1 MEPKRGRKKREYK
14 KNIALG
20 YSLGVLGL
28 LLLISTAFLGP
39 GFVFDMQ
46 DKIRCREI
54 VTKSPEEVDI
64 TSFNTGYETSLYKR
78 MARFAEGLAGGE
90 EYYVSVQNME
100 ITTEIRDWLGNYWY
114 DSVGFSMLIWSLE
127 ILPEEVF
134 SYELIDWKRC
144 VIYGDDFAGGVN
156 FILWYMELGQE
167 GKTVVKLLLDGE
179 TGDIYGVKT
188 DFSRFSLGEGS
199 TMYTR
204 LSDAYGVNEA
214 RTEGGL
220 MWEWCILFSEYF
232 GGITELDG
240 ILKYLGEMGYESLF
254 YNYYE
259 DDIHINSGG
268 EVQIVEQWEAE
279 AEEVLLYR
287 TDTMEYDL
295 DAMKSMLQML
305 HWEVDSEDGNMSFYF
320 PYGENQIELC
330 FRLNGKI
337 RFPNKWGTR
346 YMDVIFGFPEIYE
359 RVPEFMEN

>member
-1 MEPKRGRKKREYK
+1 MELKRGRKKREYK

-64 TSFNTGYETSLYKR
+64 TSFNTGYETSMYKR

-114 DSVGFSMLIWSLE
+114 DSVGISMLIWSLG
-127 ILPEEVF
+127 ILPEEVL

-188 DFSRFSLGEGS
+188 DFSSYSLVEGS
-199 TMYTR
+199 AKYTR

-214 RTEGGL
+214 GTEGGL
-220 MWEWCILFSEYF
+220 MWEWCVLFSEYF

-240 ILKYLGEMGYESLF
+240 ILKYLGEMGYEFLF
-254 YNYYE
+254 NNYYE
-259 DDIHINSGG
+259 DDVQINNRGG
-268 EVQIVEQWEAE
+268 VQIVEQWEAE
-279 AEEVLLYR
+279 TEDVLLYR
-287 TDTMEYDL
+287 TDTEEYDL
-295 DAMKSMLQML
+295 DEMKSMLQML
-305 HWEVDSEDGNMSFYF
+305 YWETDPEDGNMSFYF
-320 PYGENQIELC
+320 PYGENKMELC

-337 RFPNKWGTR
+337 RVFNKWGTR

-359 RVPEFMEN
+359 RVAAFMEN

>member
-1 MEPKRGRKKREYK
+1 MELKRGRKKREYK

-54 VTKSPEEVDI
+54 ETKSPEEVDI

-114 DSVGFSMLIWSLE
+114 DSVGISMLIWSLG
-127 ILPEEVF
+127 ILPEEVL

-188 DFSRFSLGEGS
+188 DFSSYSLVEGS
-199 TMYTR
+199 AKYTR

-214 RTEGGL
+214 GTEGGL
-220 MWEWCILFSEYF
+220 MWEWCVLFSEYF

-240 ILKYLGEMGYESLF
+240 ILKYLGEMGYEFLF
-254 YNYYE
+254 YNYSE
-259 DDIHINSGG
+259 DDIQINSGG
-268 EVQIVEQWEAE
+268 GVQIVEQWEAE
-279 AEEVLLYR
+279 AEDVLLYR
-287 TDTMEYDL
+287 TDTEEYDL
-295 DAMKSMLQML
+295 DEMKSMLQML
-305 HWEVDSEDGNMSFYF
+305 YWETDPEDGNMSFYF
-320 PYGENQIELC
+320 PYGENKMELC

-337 RFPNKWGTR
+337 RVFNKWGTR

-359 RVPEFMEN
+359 KVAAFMEN